1 MIEPIFFGR
10 GAAFYPAEGN
20 TNAYFRRGEELFFLD
35 FGEAAFAHAAPM
47 LDRKD
52 YRRATVLLTHL
63 HADHAGSLPSLCSYM
78 AMVLRMPLR
87 IVHPSPAVL
96 DFLRVTGIDPAFYEW
111 LPELPAGEA
120 VTAEA
125 HSVQH
130 ARDMDCYGYVLSDGD
145 GAIYF
150 SGDAHEPPA
159 AVLSAFLDG
168 RIARLYHDTASH
180 ESAGHCYYGT
190 LARLIPPERR
200 GDVFCMHLDCDCEAR
215 LREMGFSVVRVGQG
229 A

>member
-52 YRRATVLLTHL
+52 YHRATVLLTHL

-78 AMVLRMPLR
+78 AMVLHMPLR

-96 DFLRVTGIDPAFYEW
+96 DFLRITGISPSCYEW
-111 LPELPAGEA
+111 LPALPAGAA
-120 VTAEA
+120 VSAA
-125 HSVQH
+125 AYPVRH
-130 ARDMDCYGYVLSDGD
+130 ANDMACFGYVLSDGSD
-145 GAIYF
+145 AIYF
-150 SGDAHEPPA
+150 SGDAHEPPE
-159 AVLSAFLDG
+159 AVLHAFLEG
-168 RIARLYHDTASH
+168 KISRLYHDTASH
-180 ESAGHCYYGT
+180 ESNGHCYYRT
-190 LARLIPPERR
+190 LCNAIPPERR
-200 GDVFCMHLDCDCEAR
+200 KDVFCMHLDGDYEE
-215 LREMGFSVVRVGQG
+215 LYQQLGFSVVQV
-229 A
+229 